1 MTRHAK
7 IACVS
12 LLIQTSTMEKKYKI
26 LFVCLGNIC
35 RSPGCRRNIAEAI
48 AKSKTVREYRSRFAG
63 TYGGHA
69 GELPDS
75 RMRAHAAR
83 RGYKLTHR
91 SRQIKWDDFEKF
103 DLILGM
109 DDTNISNLQRL
120 APDPES
126 LGQKYGELPILQ
138 KITIR
143 SYPRPLL
150 FGKRR
155 FELVL
160 DILEDAC
167 NGLIEE
173 LKNRK

>member
-1 MTRHAK
+1 MTRMRKSHA
-7 IACVS
+7 CRF
-12 LLIQTSTMEKKYKI
+12 LIQTSTMEKKYKI

-35 RSPGCRRNIAEAI
+35 RSPAAEGILQKLLQKAKLSENIEVD
-48 AKSKTVREYRSRFAG
+48 SAG

-120 APDPES
+120 APIRNR
-126 LGQKYGELPILQ
+126 LQKIRRTTDFCR

-155 FELVL
+155 V
-160 DILEDAC
+160 
-167 NGLIEE
+167 
-173 LKNRK
+173 